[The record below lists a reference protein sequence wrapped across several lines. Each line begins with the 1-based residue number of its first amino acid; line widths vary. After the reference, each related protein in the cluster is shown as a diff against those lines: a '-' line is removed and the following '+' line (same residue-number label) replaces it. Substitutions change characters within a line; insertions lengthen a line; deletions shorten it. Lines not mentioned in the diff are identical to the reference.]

1 MRIYMGITFTIAV
14 LLALISAFLMIYGVV
29 ISIIE
34 NKKIENKKQI
44 SIEENKQTSEKI
56 ASNLG
61 CSLIGLLGFL
71 VSMAYI
77 VSEIG

>member
-1 MRIYMGITFTIAV
+1 MRIYRGITFTIAV

-29 ISIIE
+29 ISL
-34 NKKIENKKQI
+34 
-44 SIEENKQTSEKI
+44 IEEKKQTSEKI
-56 ASNLG
+56 ALNLG

-77 VSEIG
+77 VSKIG